1 MLVVMVAVGGGV
13 VEGRWLLLGG
23 GVLVFA
29 HEWVL
34 GLRGGC
40 AGAGGGLLLLLFF
53 FLYIHY

>member
-1 MLVVMVAVGGGV
+1 MVAVGGGV